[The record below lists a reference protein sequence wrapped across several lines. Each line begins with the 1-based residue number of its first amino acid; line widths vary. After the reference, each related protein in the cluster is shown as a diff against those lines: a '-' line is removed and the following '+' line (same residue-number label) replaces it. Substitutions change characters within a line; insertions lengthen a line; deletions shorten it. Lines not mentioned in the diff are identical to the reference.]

1 MSENT
6 GASQRRFTAIE
17 LLLAITAMFVLF
29 PFVERLRSAAL
40 IESILLTVVLI
51 SAVLAV
57 AGEKRV
63 LIVALILALPTLLAR
78 WIHDFRP
85 DLLSPEIF
93 LVGGIA
99 LVVLVIA
106 SLLRFVMTA
115 SSVTT
120 EVLSAGISAY
130 LLLGV
135 AWTFGYW
142 LVAEIIPDA
151 FAFNASIKGE
161 MSIKG
166 FDGLY
171 FSFITL
177 TTVGY
182 GDISPVSKVA
192 RMLAA
197 MEAITGPL
205 YLAVLI
211 ARLVALRPA
220 SKSI

>member
-1 MSENT
+1 MNDYAGVSY
-6 GASQRRFTAIE
+6 RRFSTIE

-29 PFVERLRSAAL
+29 PFVEHLRSGAL
-40 IESILLTVVLI
+40 IESILLTIVLI
-51 SAVLAV
+51 SAVVAV
-57 AGEKRV
+57 ASQKRV

-78 WIHDFRP
+78 WVHHFRP
-85 DLLSPEIF
+85 DLLPPEIF

-106 SLLRFVMTA
+106 NLLRFVMTA

-130 LLLGV
+130 LLLGI
-135 AWTFGYW
+135 AWTFAYW
-142 LVAEIIPDA
+142 LVAEVIPDA

-161 MSIKG
+161 MSIEG
-166 FDGLY
+166 FDGFY

-211 ARLVALRPA
+211 ARLVALRATP
-220 SKSI
+220 KSI